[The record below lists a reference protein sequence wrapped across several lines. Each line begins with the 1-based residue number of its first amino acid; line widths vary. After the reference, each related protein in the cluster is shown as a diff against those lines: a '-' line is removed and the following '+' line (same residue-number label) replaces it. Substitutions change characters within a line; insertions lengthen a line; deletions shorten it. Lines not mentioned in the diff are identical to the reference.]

1 MSVHMDKLASLLR
14 SLMPNE
20 GKPEKHFNSAI
31 ILAGGSGTRMRSEGS
46 ETKQMMALC
55 GIPVV
60 ARTVLAFENT
70 PLVREII
77 LVVKEDEL
85 GQYDALSRTYRWEK
99 VVKIVKGGETRQ
111 DSALEGFKAID
122 DRSEYVLIHDA
133 ARCLV
138 TREMIEKVASAAY
151 RYGAAIAACH
161 PHDTVKTENKQ
172 EMVAETLERD
182 AVWLAQTPQIFK
194 TELYRASAYTALAKG
209 GLRVTDDASLAEAAG
224 FAVKPVD
231 CGREN
236 IKLTT
241 PEDIYV
247 AEAIL
252 KAREESV

>member
-1 MSVHMDKLASLLR
+1 MSVHTDKLASLLR
-14 SLMPNE
+14 TFMPNE

-31 ILAGGSGTRMRSEGS
+31 ILAGGSGTRMRSESGA
-46 ETKQMMALC
+46 TKQMMTLC
-55 GIPVV
+55 GMPVV
-60 ARTVLAFENT
+60 ARTVLAFEGT
-70 PLVREII
+70 PLVSEII

-85 GQYDALSRTYRWEK
+85 GQYDALKHTYHWEK

-133 ARCLV
+133 ARCLI
-138 TREMIEKVASAAY
+138 TREMIEKVSSAAY

-161 PHDTVKTENKQ
+161 PHDTVKSENGRG
-172 EMVAETLERD
+172 MIAETLNRD
-182 AVWLAQTPQIFK
+182 NVWLAQTPQIFK

-209 GLRVTDDASLAEAAG
+209 GLSVTDDASLAEAAG
-224 FAVKPVD
+224 FAVRPVD

-252 KAREESV
+252 KARGESI